1 MPEIQK
7 KKTSAA
13 TVAGIALLA
22 AAVIAM
28 AVYLIFIVSPGKT
41 ADEPGVSASAPEFS
55 APESSEPEEISA
67 ELKTTLAEAEVGNLV
82 RYGKFIQDQEYYG
95 NEEPAEVTP
104 IEWIVLDKQ
113 EGKLL
118 LLSYRCLAIWQF
130 DGSRGSGK
138 TAFAES
144 GLFKRLNESFYAT
157 AFSDGERSFILG
169 DEGKKVFILNAE
181 QAEQYLNPESHRIA
195 KATHTAASSIGKSA
209 ENPIE
214 WWLADVTGEGFAAY
228 VYTDGSI
235 RLKGFAFDYDEV
247 GVRPAIWVSTD
258 AEAE

>member
-82 RYGKFIQDQEYYG
+82 RYGNYIQIPGY
-95 NEEPAEVTP
+95 NENGIATP

-113 EGKLL
+113 DGKLL
-118 LLSYRCLAIWQF
+118 LLS
-130 DGSRGSGK
+130 
-138 TAFAES
+138 
-144 GLFKRLNESFYAT
+144 
-157 AFSDGERSFILG
+157 
-169 DEGKKVFILNAE
+169 
-181 QAEQYLNPESHRIA
+181 
-195 KATHTAASSIGKSA
+195 
-209 ENPIE
+209 
-214 WWLADVTGEGFAAY
+214 
-228 VYTDGSI
+228 
-235 RLKGFAFDYDEV
+235 
-247 GVRPAIWVSTD
+247 
-258 AEAE
+258 

>member
-118 LLSYRCLAIWQF
+118 LLSYRCLAI
-130 DGSRGSGK
+130 
-138 TAFAES
+138 
-144 GLFKRLNESFYAT
+144 
-157 AFSDGERSFILG
+157 
-169 DEGKKVFILNAE
+169 
-181 QAEQYLNPESHRIA
+181 
-195 KATHTAASSIGKSA
+195 
-209 ENPIE
+209 
-214 WWLADVTGEGFAAY
+214 
-228 VYTDGSI
+228 
-235 RLKGFAFDYDEV
+235 
-247 GVRPAIWVSTD
+247 
-258 AEAE
+258 